1 MGSFRLDGCAGV
13 APRYAGGN
21 GGLILSV
28 MASADSADLLDLV
41 LRPHRS
47 LTPSG
52 FRALMIVLAA
62 FGIGSGVVVLWLGA
76 WPVLG
81 FLGADV
87 ILVYLAFKVSYAAG
101 RAYERV
107 RLSESALTVESVDRW
122 GRRRAVDLQ
131 PHWLRVDISEAPSGL
146 TLTSRGHTVAIA
158 SFLPPDELDDVADTI
173 RAALARL
180 RDPMRR

>member
-1 MGSFRLDGCAGV
+1 
-13 APRYAGGN
+13 
-21 GGLILSV
+21 
-28 MASADSADLLDLV
+28 
-41 LRPHRS
+41 
-47 LTPSG
+47 
-52 FRALMIVLAA
+52 
-62 FGIGSGVVVLWLGA
+62 VLWLGA

>member
-1 MGSFRLDGCAGV
+1 
-13 APRYAGGN
+13 
-21 GGLILSV
+21 

-47 LTPSG
+47 LTPAG
-52 FRALMIVLAA
+52 FRALMIVLIA
-62 FGIGSGVVVLWLGA
+62 FGMFSGLVVLLLGA

-81 FLGADV
+81 FLGVDV
-87 ILVYLAFKVSYAAG
+87 ILVYLAFKASYAGG

-107 RLSESALTVESVDRW
+107 RLSETALTVESVDRW
-122 GRRRAVDLQ
+122 GRRRAVDLP
-131 PHWLRVDISEAPSGL
+131 PHWLRVDVDEEASRL
-146 TLTSRGHTVAIA
+146 CLTSRGRTVAIA
-158 SFLPPDELDDVADTI
+158 AFLPPDELSDVADMI